1 MTIVNIVKTSDPI
14 RPARADGL
22 NERVHLI
29 PLGHEIDRA
38 VKPFNTYRA
47 ERAYVI
53 VVPDNADLD
62 EQMLEKQRH
71 YTKRVCEGLLA
82 AGVRPEV
89 AYCNM
94 FDILDVLRVVSSLIV
109 REKRQGNDVLI
120 NMSACG
126 RMTSVAVT
134 MAAMVHG
141 VRAYYVHADRYATG
155 DDAAL
160 EADHGLSIVETGQV
174 EPLYNFS
181 IMMPDAECQLLLCE
195 LYRRGEGM
203 TSEDLF
209 GFFHKQGFEG
219 YDELPPEKRN
229 KSGEYSSGSKN
240 RELLNRTNRKYL
252 YKLEAAGYIT
262 RIWSGRRFSV
272 HITDAGRYIA
282 CVSGLLEGD
291 AT

>member
-1 MTIVNIVKTSDPI
+1 MNIVKTSDPI

-229 KSGEYSSGSKN
+229 KSGEYSSGPKN
-240 RELLNRTNRKYL
+240 RELLNRMNRKYL
-252 YKLEAAGYIT
+252 HKLEAAGYIT

-282 CVSGLLEGD
+282 CVSGLLESD
-291 AT
+291 AK

>member
-1 MTIVNIVKTSDPI
+1 VNIVKSFDPI
-14 RPARADGL
+14 QPARADGL

-53 VVPDNADLD
+53 VVPDNADLN

-71 YTKRVCEGLLA
+71 YTKKVCEGLLA
-82 AGVRPEV
+82 AGVHPEV
-89 AYCNM
+89 IYCNM

-141 VRAYYVHADRYATG
+141 VTAYYVHADRYATG
-155 DDAAL
+155 DDAPL
-160 EADHGLSIVETGQV
+160 EADHGLSIVETGRV

-195 LYRRGEGM
+195 LYRRGQGM
-203 TSEDLF
+203 TSKDLF
-209 GFFHKQGFEG
+209 TFFHEKGVEG
-219 YDELPPEKRN
+219 YKFLPEKED
-229 KSGEYSSGSKN
+229 KSGGYVSSSLN
-240 RELLNRTNRKYL
+240 RELRRLHHTH
-252 YKLEAAGYIT
+252 LERQAFFCSHHRCREVYCLCERSAWGW
-262 RIWSGRRFSV
+262 R
-272 HITDAGRYIA
+272 
-282 CVSGLLEGD
+282 
-291 AT
+291 